1 MIAFDLAPGSPV
13 VLYLREPKEK
23 IWGLLLS
30 ISAPG
35 IVVRGIDIAVFDDWM
50 RQEVRGDEPLIGL
63 VTSFY
68 PIHRLERMELDETV
82 GPLLSYA
89 DRFSEEAG
97 RSVLEAAGLRATG
110 AGAKE
115 PA

>member
-1 MIAFDLAPGSPV
+1 MIPFDLGPGRPV

-23 IWGLLLS
+23 IWGLLVS
-30 ISAPG
+30 ITAPG

-50 RQEVRGDEPLIGL
+50 RQEARGDEPLIGL

-89 DRFSEEAG
+89 DRFSEEVG
-97 RSVLEAAGLRATG
+97 KTVLAASGFLATG
-110 AGAKE
+110 EAE

>member
-1 MIAFDLAPGSPV
+1 MNPFDLAPGQPV
-13 VLYLREPKEK
+13 VLYLHEPKEK
-23 IWGLLLS
+23 IWGLLVS

-50 RQEVRGDEPLIGL
+50 RQEMRAEEPLIGL

-68 PIHRLERMELDETV
+68 PIHRLERMELDQTI

-89 DRFSEEAG
+89 DRFFEEAG
-97 RSVLEAAGLRATG
+97 RTVLEAAGFDAT
-110 AGAKE
+110 GAKE

>member
-1 MIAFDLAPGSPV
+1 MNPFDLGPGHPV

-23 IWGLLLS
+23 IWGLLVS

-50 RQEVRGDEPLIGL
+50 RQEARGEEPLIGL

-68 PIHRLERMELDETV
+68 PMHRLERMEHDETV

-89 DRFSEEAG
+89 DRFSEEVG
-97 RSVLEAAGLRATG
+97 KTVLVATG
-110 AGAKE
+110 FLTTGAKE

>member
-1 MIAFDLAPGSPV
+1 VSPFDLVPGSPV

-23 IWGLLLS
+23 IWGLLVS

-50 RQEVRGDEPLIGL
+50 RQEVRGEEPLIGL

-68 PIHRLERMELDETV
+68 PIHRLERMELDQTI

-89 DRFSEEAG
+89 DRFGLETG
-97 RSVLEAAGLRATG
+97 KTVLEAATG
-110 AGAKE
+110 ARE